1 MGFGYFLS
9 VSHHEEPSEK
19 RQLTLIDCLGIGI
32 NGIVGSGIFLLPA
45 ALWRRAGSQAPW
57 AWFVAGG
64 LCCLVA
70 LVFAEAAGRTDRSG
84 GPYRYACDAFGPYVG
99 FAVGWVTLVS
109 VLLGYSAVAR
119 GFGSTAAQI
128 LHDLAGVQVGN
139 AGVVGLSCLVVVMLA
154 LVNILGVRS
163 SARTSDVISAV
174 KLLSLF
180 GFIVVGF
187 LFVKASRL
195 SGIAPMPEK
204 GEATGILAAA
214 FAGLFATTGF
224 EFIPVPAGEA
234 KNPRRTV
241 PLAMVISV
249 LLTTAIYALVQLVA
263 TGLHP
268 QLGLSETPLAD
279 AVGQFAGERGKE
291 LMNVAGLISMFGF
304 CAGSALVG
312 PRYLESFAEDRFV
325 PQIFAKRPA
334 RFGTPV
340 WSVVLLSILVM
351 SFLMLG
357 LEFKQLADISN
368 VAVVVQYIAT
378 CVAVILMRKRGPAP
392 KEAFVNPLGPLVP
405 LLALS
410 GCMVFLLGVAT
421 SPDGVMALKWAAVL
435 IAVGLLLG
443 SGFRK
448 MVLTPVGKENE
459 PG

>member
-1 MGFGYFLS
+1 MPNS
-9 VSHHEEPSEK
+9 EANSEK
-19 RQLTLIDCLGIGI
+19 RQLTLIDCLGICI

-45 ALWRRAGSQAPW
+45 VLWRKAGSQAPW

-119 GFGSTAAQI
+119 GFGTTAAQI
-128 LHDLAGVQVGN
+128 CHDVLGVQLGN
-139 AGVVGLSCLVVVMLA
+139 GGVVAISCLVVIVLSI
-154 LVNILGVRS
+154 VNILGVRS
-163 SARTSDVISAV
+163 SAHTSDVISAV

-180 GFIVVGF
+180 GFIAVGLF
-187 LFVKASRL
+187 FVKLGNISQPP
-195 SGIAPMPEK
+195 APAP
-204 GEATGILAAA
+204 GETTGILAAA

-249 LLTTAIYALVQLVA
+249 LVTTCLYALVQLVA

-268 QLGLSETPLAD
+268 NLGGSETPLAD
-279 AVGQFAGERGKE
+279 AVAQFAGSRGRE

-325 PQIFAKRPA
+325 PTIFAYRPPKL
-334 RFGTPV
+334 GSPV
-340 WSVVLLSILVM
+340 WSVVLLSVLVM
-351 SFLMLG
+351 LFLMLG

-378 CVAVILMRKRGPAP
+378 CVAVMLMRRRGAAP
-392 KEAFVNPLGPLVP
+392 KDAFVNPAGPLVP
-405 LLALS
+405 LLALF
-410 GCMVFLLGVAT
+410 GCAVFLLGVAM
-421 SPDGVMALKWAAVL
+421 SPDGVSALKWAAIL

-448 MVLTPVGKENE
+448 MMLSTRR
-459 PG
+459 

>member
-1 MGFGYFLS
+1 M
-9 VSHHEEPSEK
+9 SHSEANSDK

-45 ALWRRAGSQAPW
+45 VLYRKAGSQAPW

-99 FAVGWVTLVS
+99 FAVGWVTLIS

-119 GFGSTAAQI
+119 GFGTTAAQI
-128 LHDLAGVQVGN
+128 CHDMFGVQLGN
-139 AGVVGLSCLVVVMLA
+139 AGVVALSCVVVVVLSI
-154 LVNILGVRS
+154 VNILGVRS
-163 SARTSDVISAV
+163 SARTSDIISAV

-180 GFIVVGF
+180 GFIVVG
-187 LFVKASRL
+187 LCFVKFDRM
-195 SGIAPMPEK
+195 GGQPPMPST
-204 GEATGILAAA
+204 GETTGILAAA

-234 KNPRRTV
+234 KNPQRTV

-249 LLTTAIYALVQLVA
+249 FLTTVLYALVQLVA

-268 QLGLSETPLAD
+268 SLGGTETPLAD
-279 AVGQFAGERGKE
+279 SVAQFAGSRGRE

-312 PRYLESFAEDRFV
+312 PRYLESFSEDRFV
-325 PQIFAKRPA
+325 PAIFAHRPA
-334 RFGTPV
+334 KLGSPV
-340 WSVVLLSILVM
+340 WSVVLLSVLVIL
-351 SFLMLG
+351 FLMLG

-378 CVAVILMRKRGPAP
+378 CVAVILMRQRGPAP
-392 KEAFVNPLGPLVP
+392 ANAFVNPLGPLVP
-405 LLALS
+405 LLALF
-410 GCMVFLLGVAT
+410 GCAVFLLGVAT
-421 SPDGVMALKWAAVL
+421 SPDGVMALKWAAIL
-435 IAVGLLLG
+435 IAAGLLLG
-443 SGFRK
+443 SVFRK
-448 MVLTPVGKENE
+448 MELSAK
-459 PG
+459 

>member
-1 MGFGYFLS
+1 MS
-9 VSHHEEPSEK
+9 HSEVSSET

-45 ALWRRAGSQAPW
+45 VLWRKAGSQAPW

-84 GPYRYACDAFGPYVG
+84 GPYRYACDAFGPHVG

-119 GFGSTAAQI
+119 GFGTTAAQI
-128 LHDLAGVQVGN
+128 CRDMFGLQLGN
-139 AGVVGLSCLVVVMLA
+139 QGVVALSCLVVVL
-154 LVNILGVRS
+154 LSVVNILGVRS

-180 GFIVVGF
+180 GFIAVGMY
-187 LFVKASRL
+187 FVKLGNITDRPP
-195 SGIAPMPEK
+195 APAP
-204 GEATGILAAA
+204 GETTGSLAAA

-249 LLTTAIYALVQLVA
+249 VVTTGLYALVQLIA

-268 QLGLSETPLAD
+268 NLGGTETPLAD
-279 AVGQFAGERGKE
+279 AVGQFAGARGSQ
-291 LMNVAGLISMFGF
+291 LMNLAGLISMFGF

-325 PQIFAKRPA
+325 PRVFAVRPA
-334 RFGTPV
+334 SLGTPV
-340 WSVVLLSILVM
+340 WSVVLLSVLVM

-378 CVAVILMRKRGPAP
+378 CVAVMILRRRGPAP
-392 KEAFVNPLGPLVP
+392 QQAFVNPLGPLVP

-410 GCMVFLLGVAT
+410 GCAVFLLGVAT
-421 SPDGVMALKWAAVL
+421 SPDGVMALRWAAIL
-435 IAVGLLLG
+435 IALGLLLG

-448 MVLTPVGKENE
+448 MGLRSVAKED
-459 PG
+459 

>member
-1 MGFGYFLS
+1 M
-9 VSHHEEPSEK
+9 SHSEANPDK

-45 ALWRRAGSQAPW
+45 VLYRKAGSQAPW

-99 FAVGWVTLVS
+99 FAVGWVTLIS

-119 GFGSTAAQI
+119 GFGTTAAQI
-128 LHDLAGVQVGN
+128 CHDMFGVQLGN
-139 AGVVGLSCLVVVMLA
+139 AGVVALSCLVVVVLSI
-154 LVNILGVRS
+154 VNIIGVRS
-163 SARTSDVISAV
+163 SARTSDIISAV

-180 GFIVVGF
+180 GFILVG
-187 LFVKASRL
+187 LCFVKFDRM
-195 SGIAPMPEK
+195 SGQPAVPSA
-204 GEATGILAAA
+204 GETTGILAAA

-234 KNPRRTV
+234 KNPQRTV

-249 LLTTAIYALVQLVA
+249 FLTTVLYALVQLVA

-268 QLGLSETPLAD
+268 SLGSTETPLAD
-279 AVGQFAGERGKE
+279 SVAQFAGSRGRE

-312 PRYLESFAEDRFV
+312 PRYLESFSEDRFV
-325 PQIFAKRPA
+325 PSIFAQRPA
-334 RFGTPV
+334 KLDSPV
-340 WSVVLLSILVM
+340 WSVVLLSLLVM
-351 SFLMLG
+351 LFLMLG

-378 CVAVILMRKRGPAP
+378 CVAVILMRRRGPAP
-392 KEAFVNPLGPLVP
+392 AKAFVNPLGPLVP
-405 LLALS
+405 LLALF
-410 GCMVFLLGVAT
+410 GCAVFLLGVAT
-421 SPDGVMALKWAAVL
+421 SPDGVLALKWAAIL
-435 IAVGLLLG
+435 IAAGLLLG
-443 SGFRK
+443 SVFRK
-448 MVLTPVGKENE
+448 MKLSAQ
-459 PG
+459 

>member
-1 MGFGYFLS
+1 MPERNGS
-9 VSHHEEPSEK
+9 VEK

-45 ALWRRAGSQAPW
+45 ALWRRAGSQAAW
-57 AWFVAGG
+57 AWLVAGG

-99 FAVGWVTLVS
+99 FAVGWVTLIS

-119 GFGSTAAQI
+119 AFGLTANQI
-128 LHDLAGVQVGN
+128 VFDLLHLQLGKTGI
-139 AGVVGLSCLVVVMLA
+139 VGLSCLVVFLLMF
-154 LVNILGVRS
+154 VNILGVRS

-180 GFIVVGF
+180 GFIIVGF
-187 LFVKASRL
+187 CFVKASRML
-195 SGIAPMPEK
+195 GVPPAPGV
-204 GEATGILAAA
+204 GEGTGILAAA

-241 PLAMVISV
+241 PLAMVVSV
-249 LLTTAIYALVQLVA
+249 LLTTLIYVLVQLVA

-268 QLGLSETPLAD
+268 ALGQSKTPLAD
-279 AVGQFAGERGKE
+279 AVAQFAGASGKHA
-291 LMNVAGLISMFGF
+291 LNVAALISMFGF

-312 PRYLESFAEDRFV
+312 PRYLESFAEDHFL
-325 PQIFAKRPA
+325 PAFFAYRSKKL
-334 RFGTPV
+334 GTPV
-340 WSVVLLSILVM
+340 WSVLVLSGLAM
-351 SFLMLG
+351 AFLLLG
-357 LEFKQLADISN
+357 LEFEQLADISN

-378 CVAVILMRKRGPAP
+378 CVSVVVLRRRSPAP
-392 KEAFVNPLGPLVP
+392 KDAFVNPLGPLVP
-405 LLALS
+405 ILALS
-410 GCMVFLLGVAT
+410 GCMAFLYGVTNSA
-421 SPDGVMALKWAAVL
+421 DGLLALKWAVVL

-443 SGFRK
+443 AAFRK
-448 MVLTPVGKENE
+448 MVFRPVAKEV
-459 PG
+459 